1 MTTEVTVTVT
11 ETEAKTLSR
20 DEIRSA
26 IFSAKPKSVL
36 VENFFGVTLE
46 LRQPGLQQALQVRE
60 TDQAEQVY
68 TMLLDYSYVPG
79 TNEKVFSPE
88 DVDSLRELPFGG
100 EMVNLISKV
109 TELLGTDPA
118 VVEAEI
124 KKAEKSA

>member
-1 MTTEVTVTVT
+1 MTTEAN
-11 ETEAKTLSR
+11 TEAKTLSR

-79 TNEKVFSPE
+79 TNEKVFSAE

>member
-1 MTTEVTVTVT
+1 MTTEATVTVT

-79 TNEKVFSPE
+79 TNEKVFSAE

>member
-1 MTTEVTVTVT
+1 MTTEVTVT

>member
-1 MTTEVTVTVT
+1 MTTST
-11 ETEAKTLSR
+11 EAEAKTLTR

-79 TNEKVFSPE
+79 TNEKVFSAE

>member
-1 MTTEVTVTVT
+1 MTTEAN
-11 ETEAKTLSR
+11 TEAKTLTR

-79 TNEKVFSPE
+79 TNEKVFSAE